1 MYMNE
6 MEEQA
11 QQYIKDIKDQGIEVE
26 MSAEAKVAKFKQWFN
41 ASA

>member
-11 QQYIKDIKDQGIEVE
+11 QQYMKDIKDQGIEVE
-26 MSAEAKVAKFKQWFN
+26 MSAEAKVTKFK
-41 ASA
+41 